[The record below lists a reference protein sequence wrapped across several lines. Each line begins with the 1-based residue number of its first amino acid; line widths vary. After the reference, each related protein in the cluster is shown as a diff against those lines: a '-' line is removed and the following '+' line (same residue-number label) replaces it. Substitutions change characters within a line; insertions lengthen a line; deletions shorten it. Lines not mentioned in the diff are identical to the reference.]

1 MKANLSWAW
10 LMLTWCLISL
20 LNVPEL
26 SAEVR
31 MDKLYL
37 QVKYSRK
44 IGIQAYSTAS
54 SHRLYEV
61 KQSQLTGFIDT
72 VTWELNRDI
81 SADLKWRNQHA
92 SDCK

>member
-1 MKANLSWAW
+1 MSLIYFFAY
-10 LMLTWCLISL
+10 ISL

-37 QVKYSRK
+37 QLKYLRK
-44 IGIQAYSTAS
+44 IGVQAYSTAS

-61 KQSQLTGFIDT
+61 KQSQQTQCID
-72 VTWELNRDI
+72 WCN
-81 SADLKWRNQHA
+81 SAV
-92 SDCK
+92 